1 MIDTFKCGEKVK
13 FHSTSDALLDSMT
26 GEIVGKSFDSPCGSH
41 YIVLMDGTYENYPT
55 DGPPWKAICITEHC
69 LTQI

>member
-41 YIVLMDGTYENYPT
+41 
-55 DGPPWKAICITEHC
+55 C